1 MAAPTERTEAWRK
14 NGEEGDEKRSAANPA
29 QAALDAQAKLDQTGR
44 STPHPKGTLYRHGM
58 TLDKL
63 RPGECGTVRK
73 LLGSTQGRLR
83 LLEMGMTYG
92 THVKV
97 IRIAP
102 FGGPMDV
109 LLRGY
114 QLSLRRDEAACIWL
128 DDEENETTTQ
138 N

>member
-1 MAAPTERTEAWRK
+1 MFQQKDSR
-14 NGEEGDEKRSAANPA
+14 RSGKEA
-29 QAALDAQAKLDQTGR
+29 QAALDAQSELELTGR
-44 STPHPKGTLYRHGM
+44 SAPQPKGTLYRHGM

-83 LLEMGMTYG
+83 LLEMGMTLG

-102 FGGPMDV
+102 FGGPLDV

-128 DDEENETTTQ
+128 DDEDTETITD
-138 N
+138 